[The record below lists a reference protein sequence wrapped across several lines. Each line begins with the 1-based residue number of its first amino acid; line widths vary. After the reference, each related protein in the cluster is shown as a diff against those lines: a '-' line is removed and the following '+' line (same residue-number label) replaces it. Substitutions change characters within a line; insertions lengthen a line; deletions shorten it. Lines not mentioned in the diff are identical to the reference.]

1 MKHIDTY
8 KIFESKS
15 NITFTKQPRKKDA
28 KTDVYNVNK
37 SGTLIGQVKWSSRA
51 RGYAFLP
58 TPDCESDIKDFVKD
72 IMTNYRA
79 EKKKNKKA

>member
-8 KIFESKS
+8 KIFETKS
-15 NITFTKQPRKKDA
+15 NIKFTKQTKKKDA
-28 KTDVYNVNK
+28 KTDVYNVTK

-58 TPDCESDIKDFVKD
+58 TPECESDIKEFVKE
-72 IMTNYRA
+72 IMVEYISN
-79 EKKKNKKA
+79 KKKKD